1 LACIVQFYG
10 QAFTPNLG
18 TRSQMFLDG
27 FPGLAS
33 LVERRLEE
41 AAANG
46 EFSNLPGE
54 GRPLDLADDPLVPPE
69 LRVAYRIVRN
79 AGFVPPEL
87 AEIAEVHRLIGAI
100 GRGETEPGSRRL
112 RALLVQLEVS
122 GRHLTATR
130 AWHEYEAAI
139 RRRLDR
145 EASG

>member
-1 LACIVQFYG
+1 MI
-10 QAFTPNLG
+10 
-18 TRSQMFLDG
+18 LDG
-27 FPGLAS
+27 FPALAS

-54 GRPLDLADDPLVPPE
+54 GRPLELEDDALVPAE
-69 LRVAYRIVRN
+69 LRVAYRILKN

-87 AEIAEVHRLIGAI
+87 EDVAEVQRLIGAI
-100 GRGETEPGSRRL
+100 ERGEQESGSSRL
-112 RALLVQLEVS
+112 RALLTRLGAA
-122 GRHLTATR
+122 GRPATASK
-130 AWHEYEAAI
+130 AWRDYEAAL